1 MFFNCLVL
9 IYCYMSQTVKLL
21 FNILLIFQ
29 LAGALRNLTD
39 ISSTRSQFISH
50 NVVDSLCKV
59 METYPTDSDL
69 MLNVSRVFRC
79 DL

>member
-9 IYCYMSQTVKLL
+9 IHCYMSQTVKLL

>member
-21 FNILLIFQ
+21 FNILVIFQ